1 MPPSEASV
9 TLPEGWTKH
18 ESKSRPGT
26 YYYYAQSTG
35 ERTWDLPT
43 EPAAGGKR
51 KRSRRVADP
60 GAGARTPP
68 PPPQAATYGGAAT
81 DGGAARAA
89 RDEPGNADSTARRWI
104 LRPEELERSPSRR
117 DGIAS
122 ALEKQYRRET
132 CEFAHNCATR
142 LELFSTRHRDGRLV
156 LATAQVFFHR
166 FFAVKSFQDH
176 DRFLVAQACVF
187 LASKVEEHPQRLQE
201 ILLAFHE
208 ERHGLKRG
216 AGTLDPTSAEYA
228 QLKESVL
235 KAEFCLL
242 SIVSFDLT
250 VEHPYEAINGLIEK
264 MHRSGHISE
273 SDHCTF
279 LEAAIS
285 FLTDS
290 FRTSLC
296 LQHEPKTIA
305 SGIIFLSTVYL
316 RKLPPEG
323 PMVKAYWNLLSI
335 SERSI
340 RSICEQVMELYNTN
354 AAFAEMRAKL
364 QQMGHLPHAA
374 A

>member
-1 MPPSEASV
+1 MPPSASV
-9 TLPEGWTKH
+9 TIPEGWTKH
-18 ESKSRPGT
+18 ESTSRPGT

-51 KRSRRVADP
+51 KRSRRLADP

-68 PPPQAATYGGAAT
+68 PPPQAAADGDAAH
-81 DGGAARAA
+81 AA
-89 RDEPGNADSTARRWI
+89 RDNADSTARRWI
-104 LRPEELERSPSRR
+104 LRPEDLERSPSRR
-117 DGIAS
+117 DGITS

-132 CEFAHNCATR
+132 CEFADKCGER
-142 LELFSTRHRDGRLV
+142 LELLFSTRYRDGPLV
-156 LATAQVFFHR
+156 MATAHVFFHR
-166 FFAVKSFQDH
+166 FFAVKSFQEH
-176 DRFLVAQACVF
+176 DRFLVAQACIFV
-187 LASKVEEHPQRLQE
+187 ASKVEEHPQRLQE

-316 RKLPPEG
+316 RKLPPKG

-340 RSICEQVMELYNTN
+340 RSICEQVMELYDTN

-364 QQMGHLPHAA
+364 RQMGHLPRAA
-374 A
+374 TAAVDSAAR